1 MIFAPAKGRL
11 GIILTCVGASGRRHS
26 VAISSCQRTGTP
38 ESLAFACAG
47 LSCIFITAPARRPK
61 PIAKV
66 DNRHTVSIA
75 EGQRMTQPRPLVRLL
90 LPKTSQRAAVDEC
103 AYLFPVRRRP
113 LYAAAA
119 LSRKGLCSRPIV
131 VGATPYVRATSTRLS
146 PLESLSTAS

>member
-11 GIILTCVGASGRRHS
+11 GVILTCVGASGRRHS

-66 DNRHTVSIA
+66 ATHHVASITDA
-75 EGQRMTQPRPLVRLL
+75 P
-90 LPKTSQRAAVDEC
+90 
-103 AYLFPVRRRP
+103 
-113 LYAAAA
+113 
-119 LSRKGLCSRPIV
+119 GL
-131 VGATPYVRATSTRLS
+131 TP
-146 PLESLSTAS
+146 PPE